1 MPFSILLLT
10 PGQPSSN
17 PRLVK
22 EAIALASKGYSVTV
36 LYCHWVNWADK
47 GDEELQKQYP
57 HIRWIRVGGHPVS
70 QKGLY
75 WFTRIRHKVYR
86 LCAGIFPDNLYFV
99 QRAYIRCYN
108 ELKRTSTAHP
118 AQLYIAHNLGALA
131 PAALAAKRNH
141 SLYAFDAEDYHRG
154 QSAADDAESKST
166 KIIEDHYLPGAAYLT
181 AASPLIAATYKQHYP
196 QVNPIVLNNVFSLE
210 YLQPQPIPYHS
221 GDRLKLFWFSQSA
234 GSGRGLENVIEA
246 MGKMRSR
253 NVSLTILANC
263 SADIKNYFTSLAQ
276 AHHLQEEQLQFMEP
290 VLLKDIFVIAGQHH
304 VGLAT
309 EMGLNTN
316 YNIALTNKIFSYPL
330 SGLAIL
336 ATDTPAQELF
346 LKENPGIGRIYKR
359 GDITEL
365 VESIEW
371 WLNNPAEL
379 NQCRESAHRLA
390 RESLNW
396 EKEQEIFLQTINAV
410 LS

>member
-1 MPFSILLLT
+1 MTLSVVLLT

-22 EAIALASKGYSVTV
+22 EATALIARGYKVTV
-36 LYCHWVNWADK
+36 IYCHWVNWADK
-47 GDEELQKQYP
+47 GDEELRQQYP
-57 HIRWIRVGGHPVS
+57 QIQWIRVGGHPVA
-70 QKGLY
+70 QKGIY
-75 WFTRIRHKVYR
+75 WYTRIRHRLYR
-86 LCAGIFPDNLYFV
+86 LGASLFPASVYLQ
-99 QRAYIRCYN
+99 QRAGIRCYN
-108 ELKRTSTAHP
+108 ELKRAGAAHP
-118 AQLYIAHNLGALA
+118 ASIYIAHNLGALA
-131 PAALAAKRNH
+131 PAALAAKKND

-154 QSAADDAESKST
+154 QSSDGDEESKRA
-166 KIIEDHYLPGAAYLT
+166 KIIEDRYIPGVVYLT
-181 AASPLIAATYKQHYP
+181 AASPLIAANYKQHYP
-196 QVNPIVLNNVFSLE
+196 EENPIVLNNVFSLK
-210 YLQPQPIPYHS
+210 YLQPEPLPYQS

-246 MGKMRSR
+246 MGKIKSR

-263 SADIKNYFTSLAQ
+263 SADIKNYFTSLAE

-309 EMGLNTN
+309 EMGLNFN

-346 LKENPGIGRIYKR
+346 EKGNPGIGRIYKR
-359 GDITEL
+359 GDINGL

-371 WLNNPAEL
+371 WLNNPEEL
-379 NQCRESAHRLA
+379 NHCRESAHRLA

-396 EKEQEIFLQTINAV
+396 EKEQEIFLKTIHAI

>member
-1 MPFSILLLT
+1 MPFSVLMLT

-22 EAIALASKGYSVTV
+22 EATALIARGYKVTV
-36 LYCHWVNWADK
+36 IYCHWVNWADK
-47 GDEELQKQYP
+47 GDEELRQQYP
-57 HIRWIRVGGHPVS
+57 QIQWIRVGGHPVE
-70 QKGLY
+70 QKGIY
-75 WFTRIRHKVYR
+75 WYTRIRHRVYR
-86 LCAGIFPDNLYFV
+86 LCAALFPASLYLQ
-99 QRAYIRCYN
+99 QRAGIRCYG
-108 ELKRTSTAHP
+108 ELKRTSAAHP
-118 AQLYIAHNLGALA
+118 VQLYIAHNLGALA

-154 QSAADDAESKST
+154 QSSDGHEESKRA
-166 KIIEDHYLPGAAYLT
+166 KIIEDRYIPGVVYLT
-181 AASPLIAATYKQHYP
+181 AASPLIAANYKKHYP
-196 QVNPIVLNNVFSLE
+196 QVDPIVLNNVFSLE
-210 YLQPQPIPYHS
+210 YLQPPPNPYQS

-234 GSGRGLENVIEA
+234 GTGRGLENVIEA

-263 SADIKNYFTSLAQ
+263 SADMKNYFASLAQ
-276 AHHLQEEQLQFMEP
+276 GHHIQEEQLQFMEP

-346 LKENPGIGRIYKR
+346 LKENSGIGRIYKR
-359 GDITEL
+359 GDITGL

-379 NQCRESAHRLA
+379 NHCRENAHRLA

-396 EKEQEIFLQTINAV
+396 EKEREIFLQTINAV
-410 LS
+410 LA

>member
-22 EAIALASKGYSVTV
+22 EAISLASRGYNVTV
-36 LYCHWVNWADK
+36 LYCHWVNWADN
-47 GDEELQKQYP
+47 GDEELRKQYP
-57 HIRWIRVGGHPVS
+57 QIRWIRVGGHPNT
-70 QKGLY
+70 QKGIY

-108 ELKRTSTAHP
+108 ELKRTSAAHP

-154 QSAADDAESKST
+154 QSSIGDEESKRA
-166 KIIEDHYLPGAAYLT
+166 KIIEDRYIPGVAYLT
-181 AASPLIAATYKQHYP
+181 AASPLIAASYKQHYP
-196 QVNPIVLNNVFSLE
+196 QVNPIVLNNVFSLK
-210 YLQPQPIPYHS
+210 YLQPDPTPYQS
-221 GDRLKLFWFSQSA
+221 GNRLKLFWFSQSA

-246 MGKMRSR
+246 MGKIKSR

-263 SADIKNYFTSLAQ
+263 STDTKSYFTSLAQ
-276 AHHLQEEQLQFMEP
+276 AHHLQVEQLQFMEP

-346 LKENPGIGRIYKR
+346 LKENPEIGRIYKK
-359 GDITEL
+359 GDIAGL

-371 WLNNPAEL
+371 FLNNPAEL
-379 NQCRESAHRLA
+379 NHCRESAHRLA

-396 EKEQEIFLQTINAV
+396 EKEQEKFLQTINAV
-410 LS
+410 LA